1 MTLPL
6 IYICFPS
13 QIHLKLKAIS
23 VILQIYTTYIE
34 MKRYSRQSEV
44 RFKVTDQQA
53 EIFRDTAWY
62 LYESHMLDKPNIQSF
77 GRWCMNYVCRLY
89 GGGVIQ
95 SKVIRQQKL
104 QQQMW
109 QKQQLSSLRT
119 SG

>member
-1 MTLPL
+1 
-6 IYICFPS
+6 
-13 QIHLKLKAIS
+13 
-23 VILQIYTTYIE
+23 

-77 GRWCMNYVCRLY
+77 GRWCMDYVSRLY

-109 QKQQLSSLRT
+109 QKQLSSPSMST
-119 SG
+119 